1 MKNKTTNVKK
11 WQARM
16 LAAFAILASAS
27 AVMLQQKTT
36 ISHPE
41 QIHSSPANMDQQPL
55 GYTGDD
61 TDVAI
66 QGPGFFRVKV
76 SDALGDGTAY
86 TRNGQFFI
94 GSQGQMVVGMDNG
107 YTLVPPITVPPGVT
121 NLNIS
126 ADGFIT
132 ATKPGNA
139 ARIAIGQFHLVQF
152 AAPRNLHSIAYRL
165 YQQTES
171 SGTPLICEPGD
182 RGSGQL
188 LQNYLESNIAI
199 TFATAHAQSQMT
211 AGQSHG

>member
-1 MKNKTTNVKK
+1 MMNKTSNTGK

-41 QIHSSPANMDQQPL
+41 QIHNSPADMDQQPL
-55 GYTGDD
+55 CSTGDD

-86 TRNGQFFI
+86 TRNGEFQI
-94 GSQGQMVVGMDNG
+94 GSQGQIVGGTDIE
-107 YTLVPPITVPPGVT
+107 YTLVPPITVPLGIT
-121 NLNIS
+121 KLNIS
-126 ADGFIT
+126 VDGFIT
-132 ATKPGNA
+132 GTKPGNA
-139 ARIAIGQFHLVQF
+139 APIAIGRFHLVQF
-152 AAPRNLHSIAYRL
+152 ADPHNLRRIAHRL

-182 RGSGQL
+182 RGAGQL
-188 LQNYLESNIAI
+188 LQSRLEMDNAN
-199 TFATAHAQSQMT
+199 TVTTGHAQSQMT
-211 AGQSHG
+211 DGQSHG

>member
-1 MKNKTTNVKK
+1 MMNKTANTRK
-11 WQARM
+11 WPARM
-16 LAAFAILASAS
+16 LAALAILASAS
-27 AVMLQQKTT
+27 AVMLQQRTP
-36 ISHPE
+36 ISHRE
-41 QIHSSPANMDQQPL
+41 QIHSSLPNMDQQPL
-55 GYTGDD
+55 GYTGNN

-66 QGPGFFRVKV
+66 QGPGYFRVKV
-76 SDALGDGTAY
+76 SDTLGDGIAY
-86 TRNGQFFI
+86 TRNGQFQI
-94 GSQGQMVVGMDNG
+94 NSQGQFVVGMDNG

-121 NLNIS
+121 NLTIS
-126 ADGFIT
+126 ADGVIT
-132 ATKPGNA
+132 GTKSGNKA
-139 ARIAIGQFHLVQF
+139 PIAIGQFHLVQF
-152 AAPRNLHSIAYRL
+152 AAPRNLHPIAYRL